1 MPSLKTTRTTRDI
14 YEIIYLHKSLE
25 SSRIIVIL
33 EKKIYEFSFINN
45 TSRKK
50 LVSF

>member
-25 SSRIIVIL
+25 SSRIFVIL
-33 EKKIYEFSFINN
+33 EKKIYEFSFFFQ
-45 TSRKK
+45 TT
-50 LVSF
+50 VFYQ